1 MNQIIFAGIM
11 GDFVILDV
19 WAFAI
24 SVFTGLFAITNPIA
38 NVPVFLG
45 LTEGAGRVEKHRI
58 NKKATFTA
66 FMIILLFTVLGKFI
80 FDFFGITIPAFKI
93 TGGLLIFYAGFRM
106 LQSKKS
112 NLKTLEQVDVDE
124 NIAIS
129 PLAIPLI
136 AGPGTIVTTMN
147 FVTDASYL
155 YIGIVIA
162 IAALICWMNYLAF
175 NYSTFIVEKIGNN
188 VITVIG
194 KIMGLIIAIIGT
206 TMVVDGL
213 KLAF

>member
-1 MNQIIFAGIM
+1 ME
-11 GDFVILDV
+11 DFVIIEV

-45 LTEGAGRVEKHRI
+45 MTEGAGKVEKSRI

-66 FMIILLFTVLGKFI
+66 FLIILLFTLLGKFI

-112 NLKTLEQVDVDE
+112 NLKSLEHVDIDE

-155 YIGIVIA
+155 YISIVIG
-162 IAALICWMNYLAF
+162 IAGLICWMNYIAF
-175 NYSTFIVEKIGNN
+175 RYSTFIVDRIGNN

-206 TMVVDGL
+206 TMVIDGV

>member
-1 MNQIIFAGIM
+1 MQQI
-11 GDFVILDV
+11 VLEEY
-19 WAFAI
+19 WTFAI
-24 SVFTGLFAITNPIA
+24 SVFTALFAITNPIA

-45 LTEGAGRVEKHRI
+45 LTEGAGKVEKNRI
-58 NKKATFTA
+58 NTKATTVAFLIIMIFT
-66 FMIILLFTVLGKFI
+66 LLGKFI

-112 NLKTLEQVDVDE
+112 NMKHLDEVDVDE

-147 FVTDASYL
+147 FVTDVSYL
-155 YIGIVIA
+155 HIGIVVA
-162 IAALICWMNYLAF
+162 IAGLICWMNYVAF
-175 NYSTFIVEKIGNN
+175 RYSTLIVEKIGNN

-206 TMVVDGL
+206 TMVIDGI
-213 KLAF
+213 KLVIEQG

>member
-1 MNQIIFAGIM
+1 MIFT
-11 GDFVILDV
+11 L
-19 WAFAI
+19 
-24 SVFTGLFAITNPIA
+24 
-38 NVPVFLG
+38 
-45 LTEGAGRVEKHRI
+45 
-58 NKKATFTA
+58 
-66 FMIILLFTVLGKFI
+66 LGKFI

-112 NLKTLEQVDVDE
+112 NMKHLDEVDVDE

-147 FVTDASYL
+147 FVTDVSYL
-155 YIGIVIA
+155 HIGIVVA
-162 IAALICWMNYLAF
+162 IAGLICWMNYVAF
-175 NYSTFIVEKIGNN
+175 RYSTLIVEKIGNN

-206 TMVVDGL
+206 TMVIDGI
-213 KLAF
+213 KLVIEQG

>member
-1 MNQIIFAGIM
+1 MEEH
-11 GDFVILDV
+11 

-24 SVFTGLFAITNPIA
+24 TVFTGLFAITNPIA

-45 LTEGAGRVEKHRI
+45 MTEGATLSEKYNI
-58 NKKATFTA
+58 TVKATSTA
-66 FMIILLFTVLGKFI
+66 FLIILLFTLLGKFI

-112 NLKTLEQVDVDE
+112 NLRHIEDVAFDE

-147 FVTDASYL
+147 FVTDASYMN
-155 YIGIVIA
+155 IGIVVA
-162 IAALICWMNYLAF
+162 IAALICYMNFIAF
-175 NYSTFIVEKIGNN
+175 RYSGLIVDKIGNN

-194 KIMGLIIAIIGT
+194 KIMGLIISIIGT
-206 TMVVDGL
+206 TMVIDGI

>member
-1 MNQIIFAGIM
+1 
-11 GDFVILDV
+11 
-19 WAFAI
+19 
-24 SVFTGLFAITNPIA
+24 
-38 NVPVFLG
+38 
-45 LTEGAGRVEKHRI
+45 
-58 NKKATFTA
+58 
-66 FMIILLFTVLGKFI
+66 
-80 FDFFGITIPAFKI
+80 
-93 TGGLLIFYAGFRM
+93 M

-112 NLKTLEQVDVDE
+112 NLKSLEHVDIDE

-155 YIGIVIA
+155 YIAIVVGIA
-162 IAALICWMNYLAF
+162 GLICWMNYLAF
-175 NYSTFIVEKIGNN
+175 RYSTFIVQKIGNN

-194 KIMGLIIAIIGT
+194 KIMGLIISIIGT
-206 TMVVDGL
+206 TMVIDGL

>member
-1 MNQIIFAGIM
+1 MEEYWTFG
-11 GDFVILDV
+11 F
-19 WAFAI
+19 

-45 LTEGAGRVEKHRI
+45 LTDGAGKIEKHRI
-58 NKKATFTA
+58 NSKATMTA
-66 FMIILLFTVLGKFI
+66 FIIIALFTLLGKFI

-112 NLKTLEQVDVDE
+112 NMRHLDEVAVDE

-147 FVTDASYL
+147 YVTDASYL
-155 YIGIVIA
+155 YIAIVVA
-162 IAALICWMNYLAF
+162 VAGLICWMNYLAF
-175 NYSTFIVEKIGNN
+175 RYSNLIVEKIGNN

-194 KIMGLIIAIIGT
+194 KIMGLIISIIGT
-206 TMVVDGL
+206 TMVIDGI
-213 KLAF
+213 KLTIALG

>member
-1 MNQIIFAGIM
+1 ME
-11 GDFVILDV
+11 DFVIIEV

-45 LTEGAGRVEKHRI
+45 MTEGAGKVEKSRI

-66 FMIILLFTVLGKFI
+66 FLIILLFILLGKFI

-112 NLKTLEQVDVDE
+112 NLKSLEHVDIDE

-155 YIGIVIA
+155 YISIVIG
-162 IAALICWMNYLAF
+162 IAGLICWMNYIAF
-175 NYSTFIVEKIGNN
+175 RYSNFIVDRIGNN

-206 TMVVDGL
+206 TMVIDGL